1 MDYENALL
9 ELIAYCQRQDVL
21 SSDTKVIEELAEIL
35 GVEEIDIEALL
46 Y

>member
-1 MDYENALL
+1 MNYENALL

-21 SSDTKVIEELAEIL
+21 ASDTKVVEELVEIL
-35 GVEEIDIEALL
+35 GVEENEIEALL